1 MRRRALLGAF
11 AGIALA
17 RPILPRSQPA
27 ARRVTYLSMLT
38 PDDAAPGHKL
48 LIDALLARGWTQ
60 GRNLMLEW
68 HYAESDS
75 KSLSQLAARIVRAAP
90 DVIVANGPAPALELK
105 KAGTKR
111 PVVFVVVFDPVKLG
125 LAESLARPGG
135 SFTGLSTAVPEGF
148 FGKQLT
154 LLREAVPKLSRLAM
168 LSNPRNPIHTMTRD
182 RRLESAR
189 TLGFE
194 PIELQAATL
203 EEIEPAFREAARR
216 AADAMYVGGDP
227 LTMSHRP
234 LVAEL
239 ALRGRLPTFF
249 LFREHVEAGGLM
261 SYGADRSDL
270 VRRGAEYVDRILR
283 GALPRDLPIEQPT
296 KFDLVINLKTA
307 RALGLALPQSLL
319 LQATEVIE

>member
-1 MRRRALLGAF
+1 MRRRALLGIF
-11 AGIALA
+11 AGTALA
-17 RPILPRSQPA
+17 RSMTLRSQPA

-38 PDDAAPGHKL
+38 PDEVAGHKV

-68 HYAESDS
+68 HYAGDP
-75 KSLSQLAARIVRAAP
+75 KSLPQLAARIVRAAP
-90 DVIVANGPAPALELK
+90 DVIVANGPTAALELK
-105 KAGTKR
+105 KTGTKL

-125 LAESLARPGG
+125 LAEGLARPGG

-154 LLREAVPKLSRLAM
+154 LLREALPKLSRLAV
-168 LSNPRNPIHTMTRD
+168 LTNPRNPIHTMTRD
-182 RRLESAR
+182 RRIETMRSLGLES
-189 TLGFE
+189 
-194 PIELQAATL
+194 IELQAATL
-203 EEIEPAFREAARR
+203 EDIDPAFREAARR

-227 LTMSHRP
+227 LPMSHRP
-234 LVAEL
+234 LIAEL
-239 ALRGRLPTFF
+239 ALRQRLPTFF

-261 SYGADRSDL
+261 SYGTDRTDL
-270 VRRGAEYVDRILR
+270 VRRGAEYVDKILR

-307 RALGLALPQSLL
+307 RALGLAIPQSLL